1 MRSHV
6 SSSPRAATRLL
17 SGALSLTIGATTC
30 LPLHAAFAAPAEPT
44 EPTEPTTPTTD
55 DAAEAEA
62 ATPEVQAGGNVALLT
77 FEGNGVIA
85 DMIRYKTLEGLE
97 QSGFTVTA
105 VKRSLSQA
113 AKKVKC
119 KSVDDACLAKI
130 SKYLVKNTRK
140 ELAFYAYGTVGENG
154 VTSSIVLY
162 DVAKGTVAKE
172 INFIF
177 DDGDFIASETLAER
191 VGNAAVRAQVPRPA
205 MSEAEAAIIAQLDE
219 PLKTAEEAAA
229 EAAKLK
235 EAEEAS
241 LVVFNRSLD
250 AGAQTVNLKKDF
262 DDICRE
268 GPREDKELELPD
280 GTVEVERDLRPA
292 CKRGAFWGYWQPRG
306 YAVLSLT
313 VLGVAATAGLYGGAL
328 AARSK
333 WSDASSD
340 LSNSGLVGSNPAT
353 AIQYSELA
361 KEVASSGQ
369 RVRNLAIAGDIALG
383 ATALIGG
390 LLVLTVI
397 QDRDAA
403 RDYLQR
409 EKELNISN
417 LHVSPI
423 VSPGRGTYGFGAGFS
438 F

>member
-30 LPLHAAFAAPAEPT
+30 LPLHTAFAAPAEEAAPAS
-44 EPTEPTTPTTD
+44 
-55 DAAEAEA
+55 DAAA
-62 ATPEVQAGGNVALLT
+62 AAAPEVQAGGDIALLT
-77 FEGNGVIA
+77 FEGNSVIA
-85 DMIRYKTLEGLE
+85 DMLRYKALEGLE
-97 QSGFTVTA
+97 QAGYSVTA
-105 VKRSLSQA
+105 VKRSVSQA

-119 KSVDDACLAKI
+119 KTVDEACQAKI

-140 ELAFYAYGTVGENG
+140 DLAFYAYGTVGENG
-154 VTSSIVLY
+154 AASTIVLY
-162 DVAKGTVAKE
+162 DVANGKVAKE
-172 INFIF
+172 ISFIF
-177 DDGDFIASETLAER
+177 DDADFIASETLAAR
-191 VGNAAVRAQVPRPA
+191 VGSAAVNAQVPRPE
-205 MSEAEAAIIAQLDE
+205 MSEAEASIIAQLDE
-219 PLKTAEEAAA
+219 PTKTAEEAAA
-229 EAAKLK
+229 EVAKLK

-250 AGAQTVNLKKDF
+250 AGAQTVDLKGDF

-313 VLGVAATAGLYGGAL
+313 LIGVAATAGLYGGAL
-328 AARSK
+328 AGRSK
-333 WSDASSD
+333 WSDASTALD
-340 LSNSGLVGSNPAT
+340 DSGLVATNPAT
-353 AIQYSELA
+353 SGQYSELA
-361 KEVASSGQ
+361 KEVAATGQ

-390 LLVLTVI
+390 LLVLTVV
-397 QDRDAA
+397 QDRRAA
-403 RDYLQR
+403 RDFLQR

-417 LHVSPI
+417 LRVSPI
-423 VSPGRGTYGFGAGFS
+423 VSPGRGTYGVGAGFS